1 MSHKDKAVQKQ
12 KAREYYLAHRDR
24 RFLADGGECEMH
36 YSLDARLPE

>member
-24 RFLADGGECEMH
+24 FLADGGECEMH